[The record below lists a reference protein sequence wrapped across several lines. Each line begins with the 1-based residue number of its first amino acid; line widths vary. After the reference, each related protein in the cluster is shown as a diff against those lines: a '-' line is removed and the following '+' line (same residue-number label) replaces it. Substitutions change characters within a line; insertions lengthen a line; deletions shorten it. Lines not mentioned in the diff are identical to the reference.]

1 MPAASAVS
9 PPAASSPPKAASPP
23 APARGSAPS
32 PGAPAPGAGAPPLKT
47 ASEEY
52 MGDAF
57 ADLDALNASE
67 GKTGA
72 PEKGAGDKRPP
83 SKAKSASGAEDDE
96 QGAGTG
102 EREPGESA
110 EVAGASGKP
119 GSEASASGES
129 PKPVKA
135 KELREAYE
143 ALKARQKTEF
153 EPEIIRLRSR
163 VQELEAGSGTVP
175 KEAQDRLAAAE
186 QRAAA
191 LEQHIRFVDY
201 SKSKE
206 YQEKYW
212 QPYVTAW
219 NAAVRELKGLTMQV
233 ENAETG
239 EKTPREVTE
248 ADLQYFAAL
257 DPAVRRTEIN
267 RLFPE
272 DKEEVKRHI
281 NEISRTFEAS
291 QVALKKAREDSETHA
306 KTAVET
312 QRQIQANRVK
322 LWKETNDAMAAKYP
336 QWFAPAEGDTEGN
349 AVLDKGLALSSLVF
363 SPADLTPDAIESLPK
378 VFKEAISAR
387 KFTPEL
393 MTRAQAIVA
402 RKAANH
408 DRLAHQNHTLQ
419 ARVKELEESLKQYE
433 ESGPDGAPAKGRP
446 RAGTK
451 DFMGDAAAELEALDR
466 AHSA

>member
-1 MPAASAVS
+1 MRAAPAAP
-9 PPAASSPPKAASPP
+9 PPAVSSPPKAASPP
-23 APARGSAPS
+23 APARGSSPPS
-32 PGAPAPGAGAPPLKT
+32 GAPAPGAGAPPGPVT
-47 ASEEY
+47 S
-52 MGDAF
+52 DAWMADAN

-67 GKTGA
+67 GKSGA
-72 PEKGAGDKRPP
+72 PKKEAAPKRPP
-83 SKAKSASGAEDDE
+83 SHPAPGAEDE
-96 QGAGTG
+96 APGAGTA
-102 EREPGESA
+102 EREAAESA
-110 EVAGASGKP
+110 EVAGDSGKP
-119 GSEASASGES
+119 GSEVSASGE
-129 PKPVKA
+129 PPEPVKA
-135 KELREAYE
+135 KELREAYV
-143 ALKARQKTEF
+143 ALKARLKTEL
-153 EPEIIRLRSR
+153 EPEITRLRSR

-175 KEAQDRLAAAE
+175 KEAQDRLTAAE
-186 QRAAA
+186 HRAAE

-219 NAAVRELKGLTMQV
+219 NAATRELKGLTMEV
-233 ENAETG
+233 EG
-239 EKTPREVTE
+239 EEGMTPTRRDVTE
-248 ADLQYFAAL
+248 ADLQYFATL
-257 DPAVRRTEIN
+257 EPAVRRTEIN

-281 NEISRTFEAS
+281 NQISQTFEAS

-306 KTAVET
+306 KTAAET
-312 QRQIQANRVK
+312 QRQAQANRVK
-322 LWKETNDAMAAKYP
+322 LWKETNDGLAAKYP

-419 ARVKELEESLKQYE
+419 TRVTELETALNQYE
-433 ESGPDGAPAKGRP
+433 ESGPDGVPAKGHP

-451 DFMGDAAAELEALDR
+451 DFMGEAASELDAIDR
-466 AHSA
+466 QHPA